1 MRSRAVKEIS
11 RKEEMIDNNRK
22 LYRSGKDKM
31 ICGVCGGLGDYL
43 NVDPTLIRVLWVL
56 LTCWAGMSIV
66 AYLVAAIII
75 PMEPPEL

>member
-1 MRSRAVKEIS
+1 MRSRAVKEIR
-11 RKEEMIDNNRK
+11 RKEEMMDNNRK

-31 ICGVCGGLGDYL
+31 ICGVCGWLGDYL
-43 NVDPTLIRVLWVL
+43 NVDPTLIRLLWVL